1 MRLLASF
8 LLTCVA
14 AVASASSD
22 PISACRA
29 EHAGND
35 AAHIACLENALR
47 AVGAAPQTV
56 AAEPAAMAPAAP
68 AAAAA
73 AAPVAA
79 VASAAA
85 AATPAP
91 TGLGAEQAKA
101 RQRTYDTPAEQVS
114 VRIVAATYDAAGF
127 GVFRTADGQ
136 VWRETVASPERHH
149 LDPKREYDARIERG
163 KVGGYR
169 MYVDGIKWM
178 HKVERLK

>member
-1 MRLLASF
+1 MRLLATV
-8 LLTCVA
+8 LLTCMA
-14 AVASASSD
+14 AVASAGAD
-22 PISACRA
+22 PISACRT

-47 AVGAAPQTV
+47 AVGAAPQT
-56 AAEPAAMAPAAP
+56 AAAAPAAMAAAAVPATAAATAPAAP
-68 AAAAA
+68 
-73 AAPVAA
+73 
-79 VASAAA
+79 AA

-101 RQRTYDTPAEQVS
+101 RQRTYDTPVEQVT
-114 VRIVAATYDAAGF
+114 VRIVSATYDAAGL

-149 LDPKREYDARIERG
+149 LRANREYDARIERG

>member
-56 AAEPAAMAPAAP
+56 VAGPAAMAPAAP
-68 AAAAA
+68 AAPAAA
-73 AAPVAA
+73 AA
-79 VASAAA
+79 VASGAAL
-85 AATPAP
+85 ATPAP

-101 RQRTYDTPAEQVS
+101 RQRSYDTPAEQVS

>member
-1 MRLLASF
+1 MRLLATV
-8 LLTCVA
+8 LLTCLA
-14 AVASASSD
+14 AVASAGAD
-22 PISACRA
+22 PISACRT

-47 AVGAAPQTV
+47 AVGAAPQK
-56 AAEPAAMAPAAP
+56 AAAAP
-68 AAAAA
+68 AATAPA
-73 AAPVAA
+73 AAPAVAA
-79 VASAAA
+79 PAAAAA

-101 RQRTYDTPAEQVS
+101 RQRTYDTPTEQVT
-114 VRIVAATYDAAGF
+114 VRIVSATYDAAGL
-127 GVFRTADGQ
+127 GVFRTSDGQ
-136 VWRETVASPERHH
+136 VWRETVASPARHH
-149 LDPKREYDARIERG
+149 LDAKREYDARIERG